1 MNTHT
6 GQWPFP
12 STSRPMPLDAVSST
26 VRRLSAAESVAR
38 QLEILLD
45 AIAARADVRDGSDG
59 QQLPNEA
66 MQLQVL
72 HEEPAR
78 AALAAW
84 RRA

>member
-1 MNTHT
+1 MR
-6 GQWPFP
+6 G
-12 STSRPMPLDAVSST
+12 
-26 VRRLSAAESVAR
+26 
-38 QLEILLD
+38 LLD

>member
-12 STSRPMPLDAVSST
+12 SAAKREEQAAVSAA

-66 MQLQVL
+66 MQIQVL
-72 HEEPAR
+72 HEDHAR

>member
-12 STSRPMPLDAVSST
+12 STPKPTPLDAVWST
-26 VRRLSAAESVAR
+26 ARSLSAAESVAR

-59 QQLPNEA
+59 RQLPNEA

>member
-1 MNTHT
+1 MNTHN

-12 STSRPMPLDAVSST
+12 STSKPVPLDAVSST

-72 HEEPAR
+72 HEDHAR